1 MKAASKVT
9 FMGTRNGVITPV
21 AIIFAP
27 GGSELIMG
35 LARKSLIAAV
45 PGQIKNNTPNTM
57 RTAADALIS
66 RLRSSIRCEM
76 KVSCSPDC
84 CSSTDIKT
92 SEWVKL
98 EYAACICARFT
109 CIALAAA
116 QTEHPACDTVILT
129 KRRLAHLA
137 LTNRIL
143 RQILLRHG
151 ERYWKKCA
159 ALRLPP
165 GWYFATRAAPD
176 KTRDLRPDWRLYQEG
191 IAEVRASFFLRKSFA
206 LIAT

>member
-1 MKAASKVT
+1 
-9 FMGTRNGVITPV
+9 
-21 AIIFAP
+21 
-27 GGSELIMG
+27 
-35 LARKSLIAAV
+35 
-45 PGQIKNNTPNTM
+45 M

-129 KRRLAHLA
+129 KRRLTHLA
-137 LTNRIL
+137 LTYRIL
-143 RQILLRHG
+143 RQKLQRQRKH
-151 ERYWKKCA
+151 KKKKSA
-159 ALRLPP
+159 TKRLPP

-176 KTRDLRPDWRLYQEG
+176 K
-191 IAEVRASFFLRKSFA
+191 S
-206 LIAT
+206 